1 MVNDSITQL
10 LFNALAQR
18 QTVVLP
24 GIGSLRFKRIAAK
37 LEGSTLTP
45 PRNMFRYSSREE
57 GRSLLDMLISAAGCT
72 REEGEEAY
80 RRWLRRIKQGHSIVI
95 EGVGRIEEDF
105 FKPSDELEQMLNPV
119 ASAPLTIK
127 RRRSWRGVWITLAAV
142 AVIGVAGAAW
152 WYVQMQPTSTPAVV
166 AQKVE
171 KTKTEV
177 IGVAEKVD
185 SVVAEQVATE
195 VTPEVAPEVVPEVA
209 TEVATVQK
217 ESAPASAPASASVST
232 EIGEMTSGMSYVVM
246 GVFSTEENA
255 RKYVSQ
261 LARRAPEIGC
271 RIYRFQGAKFMV
283 SGFES
288 ADGAA
293 ATTFIREHRTQF
305 PDLWAYKRK

>member
-95 EGVGRIEEDF
+95 EGIGRIEEDF
-105 FKPSDELEQMLNPV
+105 FKPSNELEQRLNPV

-152 WYVQMQPTSTPAVV
+152 WYLQMRPTSTPAVV

-171 KTKTEV
+171 KPKTEMV
-177 IGVAEKVD
+177 EVAEKVD
-185 SVVAEQVATE
+185 RVVAEQVATE
-195 VTPEVAPEVVPEVA
+195 VAPEVAP
-209 TEVATVQK
+209 VQK
-217 ESAPASAPASASVST
+217 EIAPAPAPASASVST

-255 RKYVSQ
+255 RKYVTQ
-261 LARRAPEIGC
+261 LAKRAPEIGC

>member
-105 FKPSDELEQMLNPV
+105 FKPSDELEQLLNPI

-171 KTKTEV
+171 KPKTEV
-177 IGVAEKVD
+177 VEVAEKAD
-185 SVVAEQVATE
+185 SVVAEQ
-195 VTPEVAPEVVPEVA
+195 VAPEVVPEVA
-209 TEVATVQK
+209 PVQK
-217 ESAPASAPASASVST
+217 ESAPASAPASVST

-255 RKYVSQ
+255 RKYVTQ
-261 LARRAPEIGC
+261 LAKRAPEIGC

>member
-10 LFNALAQR
+10 LLNALAQR

-105 FKPSDELEQMLNPV
+105 FKPSDELEQLLNPV

-152 WYVQMQPTSTPAVV
+152 WYVQMRPTSTPAVV
-166 AQKVE
+166 AQNVE
-171 KTKTEV
+171 KPKTEV
-177 IGVAEKVD
+177 VKIAEKVD

-195 VTPEVAPEVVPEVA
+195 VTP
-209 TEVATVQK
+209 VQK

-255 RKYVSQ
+255 RKYVTQ
-261 LARRAPEIGC
+261 LAKRAPEIGC